1 MRIAREN
8 LARYVSPNLVERL
21 ATAADPFGAV
31 RRQQAAILFVDV
43 VGFTCFAEQHD
54 PEIVIAFLREFHSR
68 MAQAVF
74 DHEGTLDDFIG
85 DEVMAVFGTPEPRVD
100 DAARALACGHSLR
113 GIIASWN
120 LERATLGMP
129 AVAVGIGLHF
139 GTVVAGST
147 GSSNRL
153 KFAVVGDAVNVA
165 SRLQAATRELHCEM
179 VVSQAAMRA
188 ASLDPAPD
196 GLREVSLRGHA
207 APVAVMV
214 F

>member
-1 MRIAREN
+1 M
-8 LARYVSPNLVERL
+8 
-21 ATAADPFGAV
+21 
-31 RRQQAAILFVDV
+31 
-43 VGFTCFAEQHD
+43 
-54 PEIVIAFLREFHSR
+54 
-68 MAQAVF
+68 
-74 DHEGTLDDFIG
+74 
-85 DEVMAVFGTPEPRVD
+85 
-100 DAARALACGHSLR
+100 R